1 MSDEIASD
9 TRSLSKGDGQ
19 SITGTE
25 PAPASVV
32 HRVGGWLLHELYEI
46 LSPVIFFFVGFSL
59 IVLTTNLVLAD
70 YSLAVGNFMLATGA
84 ALAVSKAVLVD
95 DAMPF
100 LGRYDRVP
108 LLEPILYKTFVYWVF
123 VFVARLVISMSMPR
137 NARWG

>member
-1 MSDEIASD
+1 M
-9 TRSLSKGDGQ
+9 
-19 SITGTE
+19 
-25 PAPASVV
+25 
-32 HRVGGWLLHELYEI
+32 HELYEI

-59 IVLTTNLVLAD
+59 IVLTTNLVLTD